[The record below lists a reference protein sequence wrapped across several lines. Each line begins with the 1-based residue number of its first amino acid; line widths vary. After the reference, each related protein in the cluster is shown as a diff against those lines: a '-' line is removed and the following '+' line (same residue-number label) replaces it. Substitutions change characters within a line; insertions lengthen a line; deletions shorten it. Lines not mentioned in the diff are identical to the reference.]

1 MKIRKILDGI
11 LSLIPHI
18 NIILSLFLITCFIV
32 DRFNRAMAFINNDF
46 TKITLL
52 VLAILAIVQSVY
64 LIVKHRRDSRDSSD
78 QNGEEHQK

>member
-1 MKIRKILDGI
+1 MKIRKILNGL

-52 VLAILAIVQSVY
+52 VLTVLVIVQSVY